1 MKNSLKQLLR
11 TPGKAFLFFL
21 LLTAGTALLT
31 VGVCLFV
38 QTSNRIAKV
47 ESEFTTIATVEQK
60 PVSTYV
66 EESYNSCLGAYGN
79 ELPVYDKLIPF
90 DVLDFPDAGYLG
102 EPENRPVY
110 MASCSWLGLEA
121 WNNRNTVRHEFIAV
135 FTPLEDSDGFDP
147 VNAEVLRVH
156 FSNVVFQHIYPPPPD
171 NLKVGDMI
179 PVCQHFSETP
189 MKLKKGKAYLASL
202 VWRSC
207 SGHSDEFLDG
217 EFVVY
222 QRPYSTQYSKD
233 GLLLTGGS
241 VPATPH
247 LSQEGE
253 VEVLH
258 SGPNQSFP
266 SFHDPNLGIV
276 EFEIDPEKP
285 YDQMLPAASGWIDWV
300 NSTRLQYYL
309 TPVVPTNDL
318 ELLPSFHSGKAKIA
332 RGRTISEEEFETGAK
347 VCLIPE
353 VLFSQLPQIYY
364 VGKEISLP
372 LFCSLYNYEAGK
384 QTYTKSSYRT
394 TDFQRRYSLLNAEG
408 SAYSPFSNDTY
419 TVIGTY
425 SMEVEYQ
432 ASGDAELML
441 DCVVIPA
448 KSVTASDEN
457 NIAYYGPMNA
467 KTTSFRIPNGTIEE
481 FDKKLHEA
489 VPEAA
494 ELTITYYDNGYTE
507 IMGDLNRSR
516 NTAALLLFAGAGAT
530 VSVVVLLLY
539 FFVVKQKKRTAIER
553 SLGMTKHQC
562 KVSLLAGLLVLALLA
577 VCVGTALGGAA
588 VLHSDSG
595 KAEESAYLTT
605 FSDWTDVTVRAE
617 EEAAVPPALFL
628 AVPTAVWL
636 LTLCLGLLLLRRNL
650 RIEPIYLLSG
660 KLE

>member
-1 MKNSLKQLLR
+1 MKNSIKQLLR
-11 TPGKAFLFFL
+11 TPMKALLFFL

-66 EESYNSCLGAYGN
+66 EECYNSCLGAYGN
-79 ELPVYDKLIPF
+79 ELPVYEKLISPN
-90 DVLDFPDAGYLG
+90 VLDFPDAGYIG

-110 MASCSWLGLEA
+110 MASWLGLGA
-121 WNNRNTVRHEFIAV
+121 WNNRNKVHHEFIAV
-135 FTPLEDSDGFDP
+135 FTPLEDGDGSGP
-147 VNAEVLRVH
+147 VRAEVLRVH
-156 FSNVVFQHIYPPPPD
+156 FSDVIFQSVYAPPPD
-171 NLKVGDMI
+171 NLKVGEII

-189 MKLKKGKAYLASL
+189 MKLEKDKVYLASL

-207 SGHSDEFLDG
+207 SRHSSEFLDG
-217 EFVVY
+217 EFVAY
-222 QRPYSTQYSKD
+222 QRPYSTQYNKD

-247 LSQEGE
+247 FSQEGE

-266 SFHDPNLGIV
+266 SFNDPNLGIV
-276 EFEIDPEKP
+276 ELEIDPEKP
-285 YDQMLPAASGWIDWV
+285 YDQTLPAASGWFDWI
-300 NSTRLQYYL
+300 NSTRLQYQL
-309 TPVVPTNDL
+309 TPVIPTNDL
-318 ELLPSFHSGKAKIA
+318 DLLPSFHSGKAKIA
-332 RGRTISEEEFETGAK
+332 QGRAISREEFETGAK
-347 VCLIPE
+347 VCLVSDEI
-353 VLFSQLPQIYY
+353 LFYLPQIYY

-372 LFCSLYNYEAGK
+372 LYCSLYNYEAGK

-394 TDFQRRYSLLNAEG
+394 TDFQRRFSLLNAEG
-408 SAYSPFSNDTY
+408 STYSPFSNDTY
-419 TVIGTY
+419 TIVGTY
-425 SMEVEYQ
+425 SIDLDYQ
-432 ASGDAELML
+432 ASADTELLL
-441 DCVVIPA
+441 DSVVIPA

-457 NIAYYGPMNA
+457 NLVYYGPMNA

-507 IMGDLNRSR
+507 IMGDLNRSKS
-516 NTAALLLFAGAGAT
+516 TAALLLFAGAGAT

-562 KVSLLAGLLVLALLA
+562 KVSLLAGLLILALLA
-577 VCVGTALGGAA
+577 VCVGAALGGAA

-595 KAEESAYLTT
+595 KSEESTYLTT

-617 EEAAVPPALFL
+617 EEAAVPPVLFL